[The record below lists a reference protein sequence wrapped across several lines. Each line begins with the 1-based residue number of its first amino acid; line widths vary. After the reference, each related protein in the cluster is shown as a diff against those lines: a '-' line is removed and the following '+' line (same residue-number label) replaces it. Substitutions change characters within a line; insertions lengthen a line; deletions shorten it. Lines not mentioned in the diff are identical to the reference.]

1 LDGGAT
7 DQVAPLITS
16 GSGDRGSPGLGGST
30 AAKSAGGSTLA
41 AAAPPQITQLGAWV
55 TSGFRVVFAA
65 RVDKREGLWVAE
77 NNGTSSPRR
86 IASANYVKP
95 GIPTDIAIGPN
106 GTVGCASVPS
116 SESEG
121 APSPV
126 TSP

>member
-55 TSGFRVVFAA
+55 TSGSRVVFAA

-95 GIPTDIAIGPN
+95 GIPTDIAIGPK
-106 GTVGCASVPS
+106 GTVGWASVQECRLS
-116 SESEG
+116 AFALG
-121 APSPV
+121 
-126 TSP
+126 